1 VIAVLPDH
9 VVDQIAA
16 GEVVERPA
24 SVVKELVENS
34 LDAGARSV
42 TIEVEAG
49 GRALVRIVDD
59 GSGMSPGDARL
70 ALSRHA
76 TSKLR
81 HVDDLHDLVTMGFRG
96 EALPSIASVSRL
108 TLTTRR
114 RGDLA
119 AFRIAIDGGRITDVA
134 EVGAP
139 VGTTLEVRDLLHN
152 VPARLKFLKGEAT
165 EASHITDA
173 VVRLAMAHPQVH
185 VRLRHGGRTAI
196 EAPPCTSG
204 VERVR
209 SLLGPR
215 LASRLHAVDGEENG
229 VRVTAYL
236 AAPELA
242 QTTGRGVQ
250 LYVGRRSVR
259 DRGLL
264 HALTMGYGELVPR
277 GRYPV
282 AVVFVDCPAGVVDVN
297 VHPQKLEVRFSDA
310 QSVAAAVRHVVRRGV
325 AQAPW
330 LDEAAGASP
339 VRMHAVVAPA
349 PPRAS
354 DVAASYAAAAGRI
367 RLGPAPLP
375 AQETLDLARPVPAP
389 TPSASWA
396 DRMRA
401 AIASK
406 PATAARMA
414 RAPEPALFAE
424 VATATGSATATA
436 TEADTEAETEAAA
449 LAVTDADTVRVL
461 VPAPTREPFFSR
473 IKYLG
478 QLDRTYLICEG
489 DGELI
494 LIDQHAAHERVEFQ
508 RLRERSA
515 AHEVPVQRL
524 LFPTTIEVAPAEV
537 AIAADAA
544 ELLSAAGFEVEPF
557 GGSTVAMKAVPA
569 GLRHAEPAAVLRE
582 LLGDLVEMG
591 GSRAVDAH
599 LDHVLATV
607 ACHSVVRAG
616 DPLAPHEAES
626 LLAQMDGVDF
636 RAHCP
641 HGRPVLL
648 RMGIAE
654 IARRFGR

>member
-1 VIAVLPDH
+1 VDAPGVIAVLPDH

-24 SVVKELVENS
+24 SVVKELVENA
-34 LDAGARSV
+34 LDAGARSI

-96 EALPSIASVSRL
+96 EALPSIASVSRM

-119 AFRIAIDGGRITDVA
+119 AIRIVIDGGRVTDVA
-134 EVGAP
+134 EIGAP
-139 VGTTLEVRDLLHN
+139 VGTTIEVRDLLHN

-165 EASHITDA
+165 EASHVTDA

-204 VERVR
+204 VERVQ

-215 LASRLHAVDGEENG
+215 FASRLHAVDGEENG

-310 QSVAAAVRHVVRRGV
+310 QAVAAAVRHVVRRGV

-354 DVAASYAAAAGRI
+354 DVAASYAAAAGRV

-375 AQETLDLARPVPAP
+375 AQETLDLVRPVPAP
-389 TPSASWA
+389 PPAASWA

-401 AIASK
+401 AIAAK
-406 PATAARMA
+406 PTTAPRVA
-414 RAPEPALFAE
+414 RAP
-424 VATATGSATATA
+424 
-436 TEADTEAETEAAA
+436 
-449 LAVTDADTVRVL
+449 R
-461 VPAPTREPFFSR
+461 RR
-473 IKYLG
+473 
-478 QLDRTYLICEG
+478 R
-489 DGELI
+489 
-494 LIDQHAAHERVEFQ
+494 R
-508 RLRERSA
+508 
-515 AHEVPVQRL
+515 
-524 LFPTTIEVAPAEV
+524 
-537 AIAADAA
+537 
-544 ELLSAAGFEVEPF
+544 
-557 GGSTVAMKAVPA
+557 
-569 GLRHAEPAAVLRE
+569 
-582 LLGDLVEMG
+582 
-591 GSRAVDAH
+591 
-599 LDHVLATV
+599 
-607 ACHSVVRAG
+607 
-616 DPLAPHEAES
+616 
-626 LLAQMDGVDF
+626 
-636 RAHCP
+636 
-641 HGRPVLL
+641 RPPI
-648 RMGIAE
+648 RPRP
-654 IARRFGR
+654 RRRR